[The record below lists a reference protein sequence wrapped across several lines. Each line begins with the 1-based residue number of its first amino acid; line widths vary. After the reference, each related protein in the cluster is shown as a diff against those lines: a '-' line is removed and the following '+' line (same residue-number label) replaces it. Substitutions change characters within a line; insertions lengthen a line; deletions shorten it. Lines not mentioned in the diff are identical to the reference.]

1 MAKQGIGACAFR
13 IIRRAVGLRYDAGEG
28 SIKELVS
35 IYNRLTDTQAQE
47 IIDYYKALG
56 KE

>member
-1 MAKQGIGACAFR
+1 MAKQGVGACAFR
-13 IIRRAVGLRYDAGEG
+13 IIRRAVGLRYEAGEG
-28 SIKELVS
+28 SIKELVAV
-35 IYNRLTDTQAQE
+35 YNKLTDTQAQE

>member
-1 MAKQGIGACAFR
+1 MAKQGVGACAFR

-35 IYNRLTDTQAQE
+35 LYNRLTDTQAQE

>member
-1 MAKQGIGACAFR
+1 MAKQGVGACAFR

-47 IIDYYKALG
+47 IVDYYKALG

>member
-1 MAKQGIGACAFR
+1 MTKQGVSACAFR
-13 IIRRAVGLRYDAGEG
+13 IIRRAVGLRYDADEG
-28 SIKELVS
+28 SIAELVA
-35 IYNRLTDTQAQE
+35 IYNKLSDTQAQE

>member
-1 MAKQGIGACAFR
+1 MAKQGVSACAFR
-13 IIRRAVGLRYDAGEG
+13 IIRRAVGLRYDAGDG
-28 SIKELVS
+28 SIAELVV
-35 IYNRLTDTQAQE
+35 IYNKLSDAQAQE

>member
-1 MAKQGIGACAFR
+1 MAKQGVSTCAFR

-28 SIKELVS
+28 TIAELVA
-35 IYNRLTDTQAQE
+35 IYNKLSDTQALE

>member
-1 MAKQGIGACAFR
+1 MAKQGVGACAFR

>member
-1 MAKQGIGACAFR
+1 MAKQGVSACAFR
-13 IIRRAVGLRYDAGEG
+13 IIRRAVGLRYDADEG
-28 SIKELVS
+28 SITELVA
-35 IYNRLTDTQAQE
+35 IYNKLSDTQAQE